1 MPLGGGGGGGAGGG
15 GIILRTPVD
24 MFNGA
29 TRTAA
34 ETARDAAITDT
45 APFDDNPSLAII
57 LTWPVVVTD
66 TVYQVR
72 RNDAWADITGVVR
85 GPTGASGR
93 NGVDGTDGTDGG
105 DGAPGGGA
113 LSLVGTATLT
123 ITAAND
129 DMFLAPGFDW
139 PITATWVLITVR
151 GLGMW
156 MRGDSIYGTVNG
168 VTASTAGTASAAA
181 TRRTVLN
188 IVTGPVYIG
197 RTAANGVLIE
207 FGSAN
212 VATIVSVH
220 EYIPGGSG
228 GGGGGLTAAQAQTL
242 INATPLQNLQGLA
255 ADTQIP
261 ATIMRDAELTLA
273 RVGTALGLTTAEV
286 PALLAGSPT
295 ISGSVLSFTRNDG
308 TVVTITVPSSSGTAD
323 GRLRFGM
330 GAPLDTLGTDGDSY
344 LDVDSGGL
352 YERASGAYTLQFTA
366 ADKAALPDDTTVEV
380 TVTTSEIEAL
390 WTTRKVL
397 VAAPTTATDVI
408 IVKSVIASKGGTG
421 YALAPGDAGVLLL
434 RYAFFLLAFDD
445 GTGPNNAVEGALPD
459 PRLSEYGVLEAVV
472 NEMLPDR
479 AYLDYAGAPDY
490 LLRPGMPLQLFIDY
504 FQHAADTEPTQTDYG
519 SLFPNIGTATLTFK
533 ITYSIYSP

>member
-15 GIILRTPVD
+15 GDQSFARRSICS
-24 MFNGA
+24 
-29 TRTAA
+29 TARPA
-34 ETARDAAITDT
+34 RLPRRHRDAAITDT

-212 VATIVSVH
+212 VATIVTVH

-261 ATIMRDAELTLA
+261 ATII
-273 RVGTALGLTTAEV
+273 
-286 PALLAGSPT
+286 AGC
-295 ISGSVLSFTRNDG
+295 
-308 TVVTITVPSSSGTAD
+308 
-323 GRLRFGM
+323 
-330 GAPLDTLGTDGDSY
+330 
-344 LDVDSGGL
+344 
-352 YERASGAYTLQFTA
+352 
-366 ADKAALPDDTTVEV
+366 
-380 TVTTSEIEAL
+380 
-390 WTTRKVL
+390 
-397 VAAPTTATDVI
+397 
-408 IVKSVIASKGGTG
+408 
-421 YALAPGDAGVLLL
+421 
-434 RYAFFLLAFDD
+434 
-445 GTGPNNAVEGALPD
+445 
-459 PRLSEYGVLEAVV
+459 
-472 NEMLPDR
+472 
-479 AYLDYAGAPDY
+479 
-490 LLRPGMPLQLFIDY
+490 
-504 FQHAADTEPTQTDYG
+504 
-519 SLFPNIGTATLTFK
+519 
-533 ITYSIYSP
+533 